1 LEQLALAQLFVL
13 LLPWYRQAGTRWLPA
28 ERFRIIFVTFPS
40 WQSKAVSDKAGV
52 NLKKSGPA
60 LSGLIPANKP
70 QRNISHKKAQ
80 NAQKG
85 KGIKGLFCA
94 FCAFLRLKRFWFLF
108 WN

>member
-1 LEQLALAQLFVL
+1 MRLTHGE
-13 LLPWYRQAGTRWLPA
+13 
-28 ERFRIIFVTFPS
+28 S
-40 WQSKAVSDKAGV
+40 
-52 NLKKSGPA
+52 A

-70 QRNISHKKAQ
+70 QRNIGHKNAQNAQ

-108 WN
+108 